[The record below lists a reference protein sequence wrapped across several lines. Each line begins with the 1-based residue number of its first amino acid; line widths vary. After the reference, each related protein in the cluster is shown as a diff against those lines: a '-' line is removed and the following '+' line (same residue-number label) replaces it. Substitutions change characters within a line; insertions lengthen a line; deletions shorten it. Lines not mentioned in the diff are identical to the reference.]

1 MRNLSL
7 VVAAAISAG
16 CAGVAA
22 GRRQPGTLSAGAFAP
37 ARPPAASYGE
47 DPQHPCPGDA
57 TLASLSADLPAGTT
71 ADGRLCAAAE
81 ALLGWNGDEVP
92 ERVAAFVGTY
102 FGLTAPPGRVLLA
115 TIDTADATQL
125 AERLREPLAAFAK
138 GAARPRF
145 GVSTTHLTSTTER
158 SGVGRPRRASRSS
171 SRIRLS
177 SSRRSRAGWRR
188 AGTRRSPC
196 EEPWRTRSRFVIPP
210 VASSSFRW

>member
-115 TIDTADATQL
+115 TIAPRMPPSLRRGFAS
-125 AERLREPLAAFAK
+125 RLPLS
-138 GAARPRF
+138 PR
-145 GVSTTHLTSTTER
+145 V
-158 SGVGRPRRASRSS
+158 PRGRASA
-171 SRIRLS
+171 
-177 SSRRSRAGWRR
+177 SRRHISPAPRSARASG
-188 AGTRRSPC
+188 
-196 EEPWRTRSRFVIPP
+196 
-210 VASSSFRW
+210 